1 MIPHITNAPG
11 HPDPVFKITLIFV
24 YFSIIWFPF
33 PLFGLIFYYLM
44 WFYNIM
50 RDHSSEKD
58 FQACLKNNINL
69 NALFLL
75 CFRHVLLVMFITF
88 SWVVRTQLAC
98 VSPLRTTFKRFE
110 HIDHA
115 SNQVDC
121 CSNFQ
126 ICLIC
131 SFFFSPP
138 PFSTFLNC
146 PTSRLSFRPSN
157 LNQKIKKNI

>member
-1 MIPHITNAPG
+1 
-11 HPDPVFKITLIFV
+11 
-24 YFSIIWFPF
+24 
-33 PLFGLIFYYLM
+33 
-44 WFYNIM
+44 M

-157 LNQKIKKNI
+157 LNQKIKKIYRPAHQDMCGTREILKDENQLEHVTLLATISTNFLNIHRVGQVSV